1 MSRDELSPEVLLSAY
16 ARGYFPMGSDDEP
29 GVIRWYDPNPRGV
42 MPIDGFHVSRSL
54 LRHAKRRDFT
64 LTLNRDFA
72 AVVDGCAARDT
83 TWITGEIKAAYTR
96 LHDIGYAHS
105 AEVRCPDGALVGGM
119 YGVAIG
125 RAFFGESMFSAETG
139 GSKMALG
146 GMAALLGDA
155 GFTLF
160 DTQFLTSHLA
170 SLGGIEIRRATYKR
184 LLATADKNPERWH
197 APTKDYSVA
206 ALLQRISQTS

>member
-29 GVIRWYDPNPRGV
+29 GVIRWYDPNPRGI
-42 MPIDGFHVSRSL
+42 MPMTGFHASRSL
-54 LRHAKRRDFT
+54 VRHARRGNFQ
-64 LTLNRDFA
+64 LTLNSDFGG
-72 AVVDGCAARDT
+72 VVAGCAAREN
-83 TWITGEIKAAYTR
+83 TWITAEIVQAYTR
-96 LHDIGYAHS
+96 LHAIGYAHS
-105 AEVRCPDGALVGGM
+105 AEIRRPDGLLIGGL

-125 RAFFGESMFSAETG
+125 RAFFGESMFSRETG

-146 GMAALLGDA
+146 ALVSLLSGI

-170 SLGGIEIRRATYKR
+170 SLGGLEIKRADYKR
-184 LLATADKNPERWH
+184 LLAAAVSDPVPWQP
-197 APTKDYSVA
+197 PTETYSVTP
-206 ALLQRISQTS
+206 LMQRISQTS